1 MSESKMPAPKNI
13 ESSTIPAK
21 ILGNFF
27 GYQPHLKPDQ
37 DEQGGDF
44 QIERKA
50 LRESVVQAS
59 KFWTHFAYKHRKS
72 VITDAV
78 SINGMKLLIP
88 KLLDLVKRLFP
99 AFPRG
104 EAGPS
109 WGMDDSYVVT
119 RKDEEDEPKREDV
132 YSPDQIDYT
141 QLGKEVDKTFDEL
154 FDCFGPLKLED

>member
-1 MSESKMPAPKNI
+1 MSKSKMPAPKNV

-21 ILGNFF
+21 IFGNFF
-27 GYQPHLKPDQ
+27 GYQPHLKPELVKDTNELEDQ
-37 DEQGGDF
+37 LSVLLWHSQDGKGGDF
-44 QIERKA
+44 EIESKA
-50 LRESVVQAS
+50 LRGSVLKAS
-59 KFWTHFAYKHRKS
+59 RIWTHLAYKHRKS

-132 YSPDQIDYT
+132 YSPDQM
-141 QLGKEVDKTFDEL
+141 
-154 FDCFGPLKLED
+154 